1 MDFLVYTM
9 RHIPD
14 AGDCGDAKNEN
25 YNEEDKQDFDERT
38 ARFGRSSG
46 DRWSS
51 GSRRRRP
58 WLRSSLRRGLRAR
71 GAGRSGRRW
80 CCGPHR
86 RTGSGRSAPSA
97 ESLSI
102 IQRTATISAKTSH
115 FASGA
120 CGCGAR
126 FFRSCQNRRARA
138 SATCCF
144 VVRPSYVGACWACAT
159 EGSKSCG
166 GSFSE

>member
-9 RHIPD
+9 RHIPE
-14 AGDCGDAKNEN
+14 AGDCGGAKNEN
-25 YNEEDKQDFDERT
+25 YKEEDKQDFDKRA

-46 DRWSS
+46 GRWSG

-58 WLRSSLRRGLRAR
+58 WLRSSLWRSLRAR
-71 GAGRSGRRW
+71 GAGRRGRRW
-80 CCGPHR
+80 CRGPHR
-86 RTGSGRSAPSA
+86 RTGSGCSALRT

-115 FASGA
+115 FRLRGSLPR
-120 CGCGAR
+120 GCGVR

-138 SATCCF
+138 SAACYF
-144 VVRPSYVGACWACAT
+144 VARRSCVRERCACAR
-159 EGSKSCG
+159 E
-166 GSFSE
+166 